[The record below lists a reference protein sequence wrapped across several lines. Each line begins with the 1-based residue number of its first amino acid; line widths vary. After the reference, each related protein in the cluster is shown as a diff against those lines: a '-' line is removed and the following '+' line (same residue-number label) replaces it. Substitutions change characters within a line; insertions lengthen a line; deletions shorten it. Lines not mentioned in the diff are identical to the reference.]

1 MVNKQGG
8 YMQKNIVN
16 KQLINKQQFNKQ
28 QGMTFIGLVLVI
40 AALICIAIVGMKVT
54 PAYIE
59 FFGVKKIIAKI
70 AAESNFN
77 EMSKNDIVKMFD
89 HGADIG
95 YVKVIKGSDLV
106 IAKGDSGN
114 VVSATYQVTIPIVAN
129 ASVLLDFNASTA
141 K

>member
-1 MVNKQGG
+1 
-8 YMQKNIVN
+8 MQKNI
-16 KQLINKQQFNKQ
+16 INKQHVNKQ

-40 AALICIAIVGMKVT
+40 VALVCIAIVGMKVT

-59 FFGVKKIIAKI
+59 FFGIKKIIAKI
-70 AAESNFN
+70 AAEPNFN
-77 EMSKNDIVKMFD
+77 EMSKNDIVKMFE

-106 IAKGDSGN
+106 IEKGPTGN
-114 VVSATYQVTIPIVAN
+114 VVSATYQVIIPIVAN

>member
-1 MVNKQGG
+1 VINKQGG

-16 KQLINKQQFNKQ
+16 KQLINKQ

-70 AAESNFN
+70 STEPNFN
-77 EMSKNDIVKMFD
+77 QMSKNDIVKMFD

-114 VVSATYQVTIPIVAN
+114 VVSASYQVTIPIVAN
-129 ASVLLDFNASTA
+129 ASVLLDFNTSTA

>member
-1 MVNKQGG
+1 
-8 YMQKNIVN
+8 MQKNI
-16 KQLINKQQFNKQ
+16 INKQ

-40 AALICIAIVGMKVT
+40 AAVICIAVVGMKVT

-59 FFGVKKIIAKI
+59 FFSVKKIIDSIGTNPK
-70 AAESNFN
+70 FN
-77 EMSKNDIVKMFD
+77 EMSKQDIMTSFD
-89 HGADIG
+89 KGADIG
-95 YVKVIKGSDLV
+95 YVKIIKGSDLV

-114 VVSATYQVTIPIVAN
+114 VVTATYQVTIPIVAN